1 MEYFLNKV
9 ALILLTLKIRV
20 EEKELDRFFF
30 RCFLRFS
37 DFFRGYRSGTLIEN
51 GLKLSLILAIF
62 LKHFS
67 KVSWKTV
74 AQ

>member
-1 MEYFLNKV
+1 MV
-9 ALILLTLKIRV
+9 ALRLFTLKIRV
-20 EEKELDRFFF
+20 EEKELDRFF

-67 KVSWKTV
+67 KVS
-74 AQ
+74 